1 MDTERHPAERLI
13 AVERPAK
20 KSKAGRANV
29 RLLYYRGLG
38 RKIISASCSHRLG

>member
-20 KSKAGRANV
+20 KSEAIVERDGFC
-29 RLLYYRGLG
+29 
-38 RKIISASCSHRLG
+38 I